1 MDFVALKAAIAVRI
15 RFGAHGLK
23 ALLDDN
29 LDIDEVRASILATG
43 DMIEDYPN
51 DPRGP
56 SCLVLSVLPNGTQ
69 VHTAWGWR
77 GTGIPFLIAAYRP
90 TPDKFLPDGRTRR

>member
-1 MDFVALKAAIAVRI
+1 MDFVALKAAIAVNV

-23 ALLDDN
+23 ALADDN
-29 LDIDEVRASILATG
+29 LDPDVVRESIRVNG

-56 SCLVLSVLPNGTQ
+56 SCLVLSLLSDGAQ
-69 VHTAWGWR
+69 VYTAWAWR
-77 GTGIPFLIAAYRP
+77 STGAPFLITACRP
-90 TPDKFLPDGRTRR
+90 KPDKFLPDGRTRR